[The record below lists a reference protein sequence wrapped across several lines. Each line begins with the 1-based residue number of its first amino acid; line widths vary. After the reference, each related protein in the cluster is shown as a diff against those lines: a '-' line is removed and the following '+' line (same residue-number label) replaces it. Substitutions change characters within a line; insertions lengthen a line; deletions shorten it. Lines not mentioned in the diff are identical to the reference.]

1 MSEGEVIIAIGIAVL
16 AWIVRAE
23 GKAAEKRHAEMR
35 VWIMHQLQELKAHG
49 RLFH

>member
-23 GKAAEKRHAEMR
+23 GKAAEKRHAELR
-35 VWIMHQLQELKAHG
+35 VWVMHQLRELNA
-49 RLFH
+49 R